1 MKAAQALYKKELVG
15 YFQSPV
21 AYVFLIVFL
30 LSTVGTTF
38 FLGRF
43 FESGQASLEIFFLF
57 HPWLYLFLVPAAG
70 MGLWAEERSQGTLEI
85 LFTLPISLWGA
96 VTAKFL
102 AAWSF
107 LGIALALTFPM
118 VLTLWYLG
126 SPDNGVMLAGYLGSF
141 LMAGAYLQ
149 KDHPKSRRTLE
160 KVYELFPVL
169 EQRSPQIAG
178 TLSGGEQQM
187 LAIGRAFM
195 SEPKLLCIDE
205 PSTGLAPL
213 VRREVFEKISEI
225 NRMGITI
232 LLVEQEVSL
241 VFKMSCR
248 NYVLSSGKIIAQ
260 GSGQQLLEDEVLR
273 KTYLG
278 L

>member
-1 MKAAQALYKKELVG
+1 VLLEIAHLTVRYEKAVLINDLSMSVDTGELVSLVG
-15 YFQSPV
+15 PNGAGKSTTLRAISGLV
-21 AYVFLIVFL
+21 AWEKEIKRRSTSGDIFLEGTVTFNGERIDQIPAHEIVQRGLVLCPERRRPFREMTVLENL
-30 LSTVGTTF
+30 L
-38 FLGRF
+38 
-43 FESGQASLEIFFLF
+43 
-57 HPWLYLFLVPAAG
+57 
-70 MGLWAEERSQGTLEI
+70 
-85 LFTLPISLWGA
+85 
-96 VTAKFL
+96 
-102 AAWSF
+102 
-107 LGIALALTFPM
+107 
-118 VLTLWYLG
+118 
-126 SPDNGVMLAGYLGSF
+126 
-141 LMAGAYLQ
+141 AGAYLQ
-149 KDHPKSRRTLE
+149 RDSKKSRETLD

-169 EQRSPQIAG
+169 KQRSPQIAG

-213 VRREVFEKISEI
+213 IRREVFEKIAKI
-225 NRMGITI
+225 NRLGITI

-248 NYVLSSGKIIAQ
+248 NYVLSSGKVIAQ
-260 GSGQQLLEDEVLR
+260 GTGQQLLEDEVLR

>member
-1 MKAAQALYKKELVG
+1 VLLEIAHLTVRYEKAVLINDLSLCVDTGELVSLVG
-15 YFQSPV
+15 PNGAGKSTTLRAISGLV
-21 AYVFLIVFL
+21 AWEREIKRRSTSGDIFLEGTVTFNGERIDQIPAHEIVRRGLVLCPERRRPFREMTVLDNL
-30 LSTVGTTF
+30 L
-38 FLGRF
+38 
-43 FESGQASLEIFFLF
+43 
-57 HPWLYLFLVPAAG
+57 
-70 MGLWAEERSQGTLEI
+70 
-85 LFTLPISLWGA
+85 
-96 VTAKFL
+96 
-102 AAWSF
+102 
-107 LGIALALTFPM
+107 
-118 VLTLWYLG
+118 
-126 SPDNGVMLAGYLGSF
+126 
-141 LMAGAYLQ
+141 AGAYLQ
-149 KDHPKSRRTLE
+149 KDPIKSRETLD

-169 EQRSPQIAG
+169 KQRSPQIAG

-205 PSTGLAPL
+205 PSTGLAPRL
-213 VRREVFEKISEI
+213 RQEVFEKIVEI
-225 NRMGITI
+225 NRLGITI

-260 GSGQQLLEDEVLR
+260 GTGQQLLEDEVLR